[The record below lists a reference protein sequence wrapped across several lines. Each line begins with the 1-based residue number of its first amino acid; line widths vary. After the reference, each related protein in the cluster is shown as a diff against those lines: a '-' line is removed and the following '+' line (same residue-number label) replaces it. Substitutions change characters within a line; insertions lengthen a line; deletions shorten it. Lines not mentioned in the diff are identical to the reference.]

1 MSKFIEPS
9 VEEIKLEKV
18 YQDMGLS
25 DQEYEKVCDILGR
38 QPNFTETGIFSVMWS
53 EHCSYKHSKPFL
65 KQFPTSGDHVLM
77 GPGEGAGVVDIGD
90 NQAVV
95 FKVESHNHPSA
106 IEPYQGAATGVG
118 GIIRDIV
125 SIGARPINLLNS
137 LRFGELDNKQNQ
149 RLLKGV
155 VKGIGGYGNCIGI
168 PTTAGEIEFD
178 ERYDGNPLV
187 NAMCVG
193 VINHDMIQKGTAK
206 GVGNSVIYVG
216 LKTGRDGIHGATFA
230 SEELTEESESKRPSV
245 QIGDPFVGK
254 KLMEATL
261 EAITFDELVGIQDM
275 GAAGL
280 TSSSSEMAAKG
291 GSGLHLRLEQV
302 PTREPG
308 ISPYEMMLSETQERM
323 LLVVEKGTEQKFL
336 DLFDKHEL
344 DSAVIGEVTDT
355 NRFVLTYDDEVY
367 ADIPVEPLAD
377 EAPVYIL
384 EGEEKDYNTSKN
396 DYTHIDVKDTFFK
409 LLKHPTIA
417 SKHYLYDQYD
427 QQVGANTIIKPGL
440 QASVVRVEGTNKA
453 IASTIDGEARYVYNN
468 PYEGG
473 KMVVAEAYRNLIA
486 VGATPLA
493 MTDCLNYGSPE
504 KKEIY
509 QQLID
514 STKGMAEA
522 CDILKTPVVSGNV
535 SLYNE
540 TKGTS
545 IFPTPVVGMVGL
557 IENVNYLN
565 DFEPQVGDKLY
576 LIGDTKDDF
585 GGSQLEKLIYGKV
598 NHEFESLD
606 LSSEVEKGESIKTA
620 IREGLLSHVQTVG
633 KGGLLIT
640 LAKLSA
646 HYGLG
651 LKSSIDITNAQL
663 FSETQ
668 GRYVVSDQNEL
679 RGERGLGLLTEA
691 IKDDQME
698 RLKGYQH
705 AIGHVRYATSGNKGI
720 ENIQPFLYHFYDM
733 SVGICHNG
741 NLINAKSLRQNLEK
755 QGAIFHS
762 SSDTEVIMHLIRRS
776 KAPTFE
782 EALKE
787 SLRKVKGGFTFAIL
801 TKDALYGAVDPNAI
815 RPLVVGKMKD
825 GTYILASETCAID
838 VLGAE
843 FVQDIHA
850 GEYVV
855 INDKGI
861 TVKSYTHHT
870 TTAISAMEY
879 IYFARPDSTIAGKNV
894 HAVRKASGKKLAQE
908 SPVNAD
914 MVIGVPNSSLSA
926 ASGYAE
932 EIGLPYEMG
941 LVKNQYVART
951 FIQPTQE
958 LREQGVRVK
967 LSAVKDIVDGKNIIL
982 VDDSIVR
989 GTTIRRIVKMLK
1001 DSGANKVHVR
1011 IASPEFMFPSFYGID
1026 VSTTAELISASKSPE
1041 EIKDYIGADSLAYL
1055 SLDGLI
1061 ESIGLDYDA
1070 PYSGLCVESFT
1081 GDYPA
1086 GLYDYEAN
1094 YKAHLSHRQKQYISK
1109 NKHFFDSEGNLNV

>member
-9 VEEIKLEKV
+9 IEEIKLEKL

-25 DQEYEKVCDILGR
+25 DEEYNKVREILGR
-38 QPNFTETGIFSVMWS
+38 EPNFTEVGIFSVMWS

-65 KQFPTSGDHVLM
+65 KQFPTTGEHVLM

-137 LRFGELDNKQNQ
+137 LRFGELSVKQNQ

-155 VKGIGGYGNCIGI
+155 VRGIGGYGNCIGI

-193 VINHDMIQKGTAK
+193 VIDHDMVQKGTAK
-206 GVGNSVIYVG
+206 GEGNSVIYVG

-291 GSGLHLRLEQV
+291 GSGLVLHLDQV

-344 DSAVIGEVTDT
+344 DSAVIGEVTNTD
-355 NRFVLTYDDEVY
+355 RFVLKYEDEVY
-367 ADIPVEPLAD
+367 ADIPVDALAD

-384 EGEEKDYNTSKN
+384 EGEEKEYNTSKN
-396 DYTHIDVKDTFFK
+396 DYSEINVQDVFKK

-417 SKHYLYDQYD
+417 SKHYLYEQYD

-440 QASVVRVEGTNKA
+440 QSSVVRVEGTNKA
-453 IASTIDGEARYVYNN
+453 IASTIDGEARYVFNQ

-522 CDILKTPVVSGNV
+522 CEVLKTPVVSGNV

-540 TKGTS
+540 TRGTS

-557 IENVNYLN
+557 IEDIQYLN
-565 DFEPQVGDKLY
+565 DFHPETGHTLY
-576 LIGDTKDDF
+576 LVGETRNDF
-585 GGSQLEKLIYGKV
+585 GGSQIEKLLYSKV
-598 NHEFESLD
+598 NHEYEEID
-606 LSSEVEKGESIKTA
+606 LGDEVAKGEAIKTS
-620 IREGLLSHVQTVG
+620 IRNGIASHVQTVG

-640 LAKLSA
+640 LAKISA
-646 HYGLG
+646 YYNLG
-651 LKSSIDITNAQL
+651 LEAKVELSDAQL

-668 GRYVVSDQNEL
+668 GRYVVAVKEGQTLDVD
-679 RGERGLGLLTEA
+679 GA
-691 IKDDQME
+691 IKIGELTDVDE
-698 RLKGYQH
+698 FKVSNTISTITEKVSDIK
-705 AIGHVRYATSGNKGI
+705 AIW
-720 ENIQPFLYHFYDM
+720 E
-733 SVGICHNG
+733 
-741 NLINAKSLRQNLEK
+741 
-755 QGAIFHS
+755 GAIS
-762 SSDTEVIMHLIRRS
+762 EC
-776 KAPTFE
+776 
-782 EALKE
+782 
-787 SLRKVKGGFTFAIL
+787 L
-801 TKDALYGAVDPNAI
+801 TTVD
-815 RPLVVGKMKD
+815 
-825 GTYILASETCAID
+825 
-838 VLGAE
+838 
-843 FVQDIHA
+843 
-850 GEYVV
+850 
-855 INDKGI
+855 
-861 TVKSYTHHT
+861 
-870 TTAISAMEY
+870 
-879 IYFARPDSTIAGKNV
+879 
-894 HAVRKASGKKLAQE
+894 
-908 SPVNAD
+908 
-914 MVIGVPNSSLSA
+914 
-926 ASGYAE
+926 
-932 EIGLPYEMG
+932 
-941 LVKNQYVART
+941 
-951 FIQPTQE
+951 
-958 LREQGVRVK
+958 
-967 LSAVKDIVDGKNIIL
+967 
-982 VDDSIVR
+982 
-989 GTTIRRIVKMLK
+989 
-1001 DSGANKVHVR
+1001 
-1011 IASPEFMFPSFYGID
+1011 
-1026 VSTTAELISASKSPE
+1026 
-1041 EIKDYIGADSLAYL
+1041 
-1055 SLDGLI
+1055 
-1061 ESIGLDYDA
+1061 
-1070 PYSGLCVESFT
+1070 
-1081 GDYPA
+1081 
-1086 GLYDYEAN
+1086 
-1094 YKAHLSHRQKQYISK
+1094 
-1109 NKHFFDSEGNLNV
+1109 

>member
-9 VEEIKLEKV
+9 IEEIKLEKL

-25 DQEYEKVCDILGR
+25 DEEYNKVREILGR
-38 QPNFTETGIFSVMWS
+38 EPNFTEVGIFSVMWS

-65 KQFPTSGDHVLM
+65 KQFPTTGEHVLM

-137 LRFGELDNKQNQ
+137 LRFGELSVKQNQ

-155 VKGIGGYGNCIGI
+155 VRGIGGYGNCIGI

-193 VINHDMIQKGTAK
+193 VIDHDMVQKGTAK
-206 GVGNSVIYVG
+206 GEGNSVIYVG

-291 GSGLHLRLEQV
+291 GSGLVLYLDQV

-355 NRFVLTYDDEVY
+355 DRFVLKYEDEVY
-367 ADIPVEPLAD
+367 ADIPVDALAD

-384 EGEEKDYNTSKN
+384 EGEEKEYNTSKN
-396 DYTHIDVKDTFFK
+396 DYSEINVQDVFKK

-417 SKHYLYDQYD
+417 SKHYLYEQYD

-440 QASVVRVEGTNKA
+440 QSSVVRVEGTNKA
-453 IASTIDGEARYVYNN
+453 IASTIDGEARYVFNQ

-522 CDILKTPVVSGNV
+522 CEVLKTPVVSGNV

-540 TKGTS
+540 TRGTS

-557 IENVNYLN
+557 IEDIQYLN
-565 DFEPQVGDKLY
+565 DFHPETGHTLY
-576 LIGDTKDDF
+576 LVGETRNDF
-585 GGSQLEKLIYGKV
+585 GGSQIEKLLYSKV
-598 NHEFESLD
+598 DHEYEEID
-606 LSSEVEKGESIKTA
+606 LGDEVAKGEAIKTS
-620 IREGLLSHVQTVG
+620 IRNGIASHVQTVG

-640 LAKLSA
+640 LAKISA
-646 HYGLG
+646 YYNLG
-651 LKSSIDITNAQL
+651 LEAKVELSDAQL

-668 GRYVVSDQNEL
+668 GRYVVAVKEGQTLDVD
-679 RGERGLGLLTEA
+679 GA
-691 IKDDQME
+691 IKIGELTDVDE
-698 RLKGYQH
+698 FKVSNTTSTITEKVSDIK
-705 AIGHVRYATSGNKGI
+705 AIW
-720 ENIQPFLYHFYDM
+720 E
-733 SVGICHNG
+733 
-741 NLINAKSLRQNLEK
+741 
-755 QGAIFHS
+755 GAIS
-762 SSDTEVIMHLIRRS
+762 EC
-776 KAPTFE
+776 
-782 EALKE
+782 
-787 SLRKVKGGFTFAIL
+787 L
-801 TKDALYGAVDPNAI
+801 TTVD
-815 RPLVVGKMKD
+815 
-825 GTYILASETCAID
+825 
-838 VLGAE
+838 
-843 FVQDIHA
+843 
-850 GEYVV
+850 
-855 INDKGI
+855 
-861 TVKSYTHHT
+861 
-870 TTAISAMEY
+870 
-879 IYFARPDSTIAGKNV
+879 
-894 HAVRKASGKKLAQE
+894 
-908 SPVNAD
+908 
-914 MVIGVPNSSLSA
+914 
-926 ASGYAE
+926 
-932 EIGLPYEMG
+932 
-941 LVKNQYVART
+941 
-951 FIQPTQE
+951 
-958 LREQGVRVK
+958 
-967 LSAVKDIVDGKNIIL
+967 
-982 VDDSIVR
+982 
-989 GTTIRRIVKMLK
+989 
-1001 DSGANKVHVR
+1001 
-1011 IASPEFMFPSFYGID
+1011 
-1026 VSTTAELISASKSPE
+1026 
-1041 EIKDYIGADSLAYL
+1041 
-1055 SLDGLI
+1055 
-1061 ESIGLDYDA
+1061 
-1070 PYSGLCVESFT
+1070 
-1081 GDYPA
+1081 
-1086 GLYDYEAN
+1086 
-1094 YKAHLSHRQKQYISK
+1094 
-1109 NKHFFDSEGNLNV
+1109 

>member
-9 VEEIKLEKV
+9 IEEIKLEKL

-25 DQEYEKVCDILGR
+25 DEEYNKVREILGR
-38 QPNFTETGIFSVMWS
+38 EPNFTEVGIFSVMWS

-65 KQFPTSGDHVLM
+65 KQFPTTGEHVLM

-137 LRFGELDNKQNQ
+137 LRFGELSVKQNQ

-155 VKGIGGYGNCIGI
+155 VRGIGGYGNCIGI

-193 VINHDMIQKGTAK
+193 VIDHDMVQKGTAK
-206 GVGNSVIYVG
+206 GEGNSVIYVG

-291 GSGLHLRLEQV
+291 GSGLVLYLDQV

-344 DSAVIGEVTDT
+344 DSAVIGEVTNTD
-355 NRFVLTYDDEVY
+355 RFVLKYEDEVY
-367 ADIPVEPLAD
+367 ADIPVDALAD

-384 EGEEKDYNTSKN
+384 EGEEKEYNTSKN
-396 DYTHIDVKDTFFK
+396 DYSEINVQDVFKK

-417 SKHYLYDQYD
+417 SKHYLYEQYD

-440 QASVVRVEGTNKA
+440 QSSVVRVEGTNKA
-453 IASTIDGEARYVYNN
+453 IASTIDGEARYVFNQ

-522 CDILKTPVVSGNV
+522 CEVLKTPVVSGNV

-540 TKGTS
+540 TRGTS

-557 IENVNYLN
+557 IEDIQYLN
-565 DFEPQVGDKLY
+565 DFYPETGHTLY
-576 LIGDTKDDF
+576 LVGETRNDF
-585 GGSQLEKLIYGKV
+585 GGSQIEKLLYSKV
-598 NHEFESLD
+598 NHEYEEID
-606 LSSEVEKGESIKTA
+606 LGDEVAKGEAIKTS
-620 IREGLLSHVQTVG
+620 IRNGIASHVQTVG

-640 LAKLSA
+640 LAKISA
-646 HYGLG
+646 YYNLG
-651 LKSSIDITNAQL
+651 LEAKVELSDAQL

-668 GRYVVSDQNEL
+668 GRYVVAVKEGQTLDVD
-679 RGERGLGLLTEA
+679 GA
-691 IKDDQME
+691 IKIGELTDVDE
-698 RLKGYQH
+698 FKVSNTTSTITEKVSDIK
-705 AIGHVRYATSGNKGI
+705 AIW
-720 ENIQPFLYHFYDM
+720 E
-733 SVGICHNG
+733 
-741 NLINAKSLRQNLEK
+741 
-755 QGAIFHS
+755 GAIS
-762 SSDTEVIMHLIRRS
+762 EC
-776 KAPTFE
+776 
-782 EALKE
+782 
-787 SLRKVKGGFTFAIL
+787 L
-801 TKDALYGAVDPNAI
+801 TTVD
-815 RPLVVGKMKD
+815 
-825 GTYILASETCAID
+825 
-838 VLGAE
+838 
-843 FVQDIHA
+843 
-850 GEYVV
+850 
-855 INDKGI
+855 
-861 TVKSYTHHT
+861 
-870 TTAISAMEY
+870 
-879 IYFARPDSTIAGKNV
+879 
-894 HAVRKASGKKLAQE
+894 
-908 SPVNAD
+908 
-914 MVIGVPNSSLSA
+914 
-926 ASGYAE
+926 
-932 EIGLPYEMG
+932 
-941 LVKNQYVART
+941 
-951 FIQPTQE
+951 
-958 LREQGVRVK
+958 
-967 LSAVKDIVDGKNIIL
+967 
-982 VDDSIVR
+982 
-989 GTTIRRIVKMLK
+989 
-1001 DSGANKVHVR
+1001 
-1011 IASPEFMFPSFYGID
+1011 
-1026 VSTTAELISASKSPE
+1026 
-1041 EIKDYIGADSLAYL
+1041 
-1055 SLDGLI
+1055 
-1061 ESIGLDYDA
+1061 
-1070 PYSGLCVESFT
+1070 
-1081 GDYPA
+1081 
-1086 GLYDYEAN
+1086 
-1094 YKAHLSHRQKQYISK
+1094 
-1109 NKHFFDSEGNLNV
+1109 

>member
-9 VEEIKLEKV
+9 IEEIKLEKL

-25 DQEYEKVCDILGR
+25 DEEYNKVREILGR
-38 QPNFTETGIFSVMWS
+38 EPNFTEVGIFSVMWS

-65 KQFPTSGDHVLM
+65 KQFPTTGEHVLM

-137 LRFGELDNKQNQ
+137 LRFGELSVKQNQ

-155 VKGIGGYGNCIGI
+155 VRGIGGYGNCIGI

-193 VINHDMIQKGTAK
+193 VIDHDMVQKGTAK
-206 GVGNSVIYVG
+206 GEGNSVIYVG

-230 SEELTEESESKRPSV
+230 SEELTEESENKRPSV

-291 GSGLHLRLEQV
+291 GSGLVLYLDQV

-355 NRFVLTYDDEVY
+355 DRFVLKYEDEVY
-367 ADIPVEPLAD
+367 ADIPVDALAD

-384 EGEEKDYNTSKN
+384 EGEEKEYNTSKN
-396 DYTHIDVKDTFFK
+396 DYSEINVQDVFKK

-417 SKHYLYDQYD
+417 SKHYLYEQYD

-440 QASVVRVEGTNKA
+440 QSSVVRVEGTNKA
-453 IASTIDGEARYVYNN
+453 IASTIDGEARYVFNQ

-522 CDILKTPVVSGNV
+522 CEVLKTPVVSGNV

-540 TKGTS
+540 TRGTS

-557 IENVNYLN
+557 IEDIQYLN
-565 DFEPQVGDKLY
+565 DFHPETGHTLY
-576 LIGDTKDDF
+576 LVGETRNDF
-585 GGSQLEKLIYGKV
+585 GGSQIEKLLYSKV
-598 NHEFESLD
+598 NHEYEEID
-606 LSSEVEKGESIKTA
+606 LGDEVAKGEAIKTS
-620 IREGLLSHVQTVG
+620 IRNGIASHVQTVG

-640 LAKLSA
+640 LAKISA
-646 HYGLG
+646 YYNLG
-651 LKSSIDITNAQL
+651 LEAKVELSDAQL

-668 GRYVVSDQNEL
+668 GRYVVAVKEGQTLDVD
-679 RGERGLGLLTEA
+679 GA
-691 IKDDQME
+691 IKIGELTDVDE
-698 RLKGYQH
+698 FKVSNTTSTITEKVSDIK
-705 AIGHVRYATSGNKGI
+705 AIW
-720 ENIQPFLYHFYDM
+720 E
-733 SVGICHNG
+733 
-741 NLINAKSLRQNLEK
+741 
-755 QGAIFHS
+755 GAIS
-762 SSDTEVIMHLIRRS
+762 EC
-776 KAPTFE
+776 
-782 EALKE
+782 
-787 SLRKVKGGFTFAIL
+787 L
-801 TKDALYGAVDPNAI
+801 TTVD
-815 RPLVVGKMKD
+815 
-825 GTYILASETCAID
+825 
-838 VLGAE
+838 
-843 FVQDIHA
+843 
-850 GEYVV
+850 
-855 INDKGI
+855 
-861 TVKSYTHHT
+861 
-870 TTAISAMEY
+870 
-879 IYFARPDSTIAGKNV
+879 
-894 HAVRKASGKKLAQE
+894 
-908 SPVNAD
+908 
-914 MVIGVPNSSLSA
+914 
-926 ASGYAE
+926 
-932 EIGLPYEMG
+932 
-941 LVKNQYVART
+941 
-951 FIQPTQE
+951 
-958 LREQGVRVK
+958 
-967 LSAVKDIVDGKNIIL
+967 
-982 VDDSIVR
+982 
-989 GTTIRRIVKMLK
+989 
-1001 DSGANKVHVR
+1001 
-1011 IASPEFMFPSFYGID
+1011 
-1026 VSTTAELISASKSPE
+1026 
-1041 EIKDYIGADSLAYL
+1041 
-1055 SLDGLI
+1055 
-1061 ESIGLDYDA
+1061 
-1070 PYSGLCVESFT
+1070 
-1081 GDYPA
+1081 
-1086 GLYDYEAN
+1086 
-1094 YKAHLSHRQKQYISK
+1094 
-1109 NKHFFDSEGNLNV
+1109 

>member
-9 VEEIKLEKV
+9 IEEIKLEKL

-25 DQEYEKVCDILGR
+25 DEEYNKVCEILGKE
-38 QPNFTETGIFSVMWS
+38 PNFTEVGIFSVMWS

-65 KQFPTSGDHVLM
+65 KQFPTTGEHVLM

-137 LRFGELDNKQNQ
+137 LRFGELSVKQNQ

-155 VKGIGGYGNCIGI
+155 VRGIGGYGNCIGI

-193 VINHDMIQKGTAK
+193 VIDHDMIQKGTAK
-206 GVGNSVIYVG
+206 GEGNSVIYVG

-291 GSGLHLRLEQV
+291 GSGLVLYLDQV

-344 DSAVIGEVTDT
+344 DSAVIGEVTNTD
-355 NRFVLTYDDEVY
+355 RFVLKYEDEVY
-367 ADIPVEPLAD
+367 ADIPVDALAD

-384 EGEEKDYNTSKN
+384 EGEEKEYNTSKN
-396 DYTHIDVKDTFFK
+396 DYSEINVQDVFEK

-417 SKHYLYDQYD
+417 SKHYLYEQYD

-440 QASVVRVEGTNKA
+440 QSSVVRVEGSNKA
-453 IASTIDGEARYVYNN
+453 IASTIDGEARYVFNQ

-522 CDILKTPVVSGNV
+522 CEVLKTPVVSGNV

-540 TKGTS
+540 TRGTS

-557 IENVNYLN
+557 IEDIQYLN
-565 DFEPQVGDKLY
+565 DFHPETGHTLY
-576 LIGDTKDDF
+576 LVGETRNDF
-585 GGSQLEKLIYGKV
+585 GGSQIEKLLYSKV
-598 NHEFESLD
+598 NHEYEEID
-606 LSSEVEKGESIKTA
+606 LSDEVTKGEAIKTS
-620 IREGLLSHVQTVG
+620 IRNGIASHVQTVG

-640 LAKLSA
+640 LAKISA
-646 HYGLG
+646 YYNLG
-651 LKSSIDITNAQL
+651 LEAKVELTDAQL

-668 GRYVVSDQNEL
+668 GRYVVAVKEGQTLDIDDAIEIGKLTDVDEFKVSNTTTTITEKVSD
-679 RGERGLGLLTEA
+679 
-691 IKDDQME
+691 IKE
-698 RLKGYQH
+698 
-705 AIGHVRYATSGNKGI
+705 IW
-720 ENIQPFLYHFYDM
+720 E
-733 SVGICHNG
+733 
-741 NLINAKSLRQNLEK
+741 
-755 QGAIFHS
+755 GAIS
-762 SSDTEVIMHLIRRS
+762 EC
-776 KAPTFE
+776 
-782 EALKE
+782 
-787 SLRKVKGGFTFAIL
+787 L
-801 TKDALYGAVDPNAI
+801 TTVD
-815 RPLVVGKMKD
+815 
-825 GTYILASETCAID
+825 
-838 VLGAE
+838 
-843 FVQDIHA
+843 
-850 GEYVV
+850 
-855 INDKGI
+855 
-861 TVKSYTHHT
+861 
-870 TTAISAMEY
+870 
-879 IYFARPDSTIAGKNV
+879 
-894 HAVRKASGKKLAQE
+894 
-908 SPVNAD
+908 
-914 MVIGVPNSSLSA
+914 
-926 ASGYAE
+926 
-932 EIGLPYEMG
+932 
-941 LVKNQYVART
+941 
-951 FIQPTQE
+951 
-958 LREQGVRVK
+958 
-967 LSAVKDIVDGKNIIL
+967 
-982 VDDSIVR
+982 
-989 GTTIRRIVKMLK
+989 
-1001 DSGANKVHVR
+1001 
-1011 IASPEFMFPSFYGID
+1011 
-1026 VSTTAELISASKSPE
+1026 
-1041 EIKDYIGADSLAYL
+1041 
-1055 SLDGLI
+1055 
-1061 ESIGLDYDA
+1061 
-1070 PYSGLCVESFT
+1070 
-1081 GDYPA
+1081 
-1086 GLYDYEAN
+1086 
-1094 YKAHLSHRQKQYISK
+1094 
-1109 NKHFFDSEGNLNV
+1109 

>member
-9 VEEIKLEKV
+9 IEEIKLEKL

-25 DQEYEKVCDILGR
+25 DEEYNKVREILGR
-38 QPNFTETGIFSVMWS
+38 EPNFTEVGIFSVMWS

-65 KQFPTSGDHVLM
+65 KQFPTTGEHVLM

-137 LRFGELDNKQNQ
+137 LRFGELSVKQNQ

-155 VKGIGGYGNCIGI
+155 VRGIGGYGNCIGI

-193 VINHDMIQKGTAK
+193 VIDHDMVQKGTAK
-206 GVGNSVIYVG
+206 GEGNSVIYVG

-291 GSGLHLRLEQV
+291 GSGLVLHLDQV

-344 DSAVIGEVTDT
+344 DSAVIGKVTNTD
-355 NRFVLTYDDEVY
+355 RFVLKYEDEVY
-367 ADIPVEPLAD
+367 ADIPVDALAD

-384 EGEEKDYNTSKN
+384 EGEEKEYNTSKN
-396 DYTHIDVKDTFFK
+396 DYSEINVQDIFKK

-417 SKHYLYDQYD
+417 SKHYLYEQYD

-440 QASVVRVEGTNKA
+440 QSSVVRVEGTNKA
-453 IASTIDGEARYVYNN
+453 IASTIDGEARYVFNQ

-504 KKEIY
+504 KKDIY

-522 CDILKTPVVSGNV
+522 CEVLKTPVVSGNV

-540 TKGTS
+540 TRGTS

-557 IENVNYLN
+557 IEDIQYLN
-565 DFEPQVGDKLY
+565 DFHPETGHTLY
-576 LIGDTKDDF
+576 LVGETRNDF
-585 GGSQLEKLIYGKV
+585 GGSQIEKLLYSKV
-598 NHEFESLD
+598 NHEYEEID
-606 LSSEVEKGESIKTA
+606 LGDEVAKGEAIKTS
-620 IREGLLSHVQTVG
+620 IRNGIASHVQTVG

-640 LAKLSA
+640 LAKISA
-646 HYGLG
+646 YYNLG
-651 LKSSIDITNAQL
+651 LEAKVELSDAQL

-668 GRYVVSDQNEL
+668 GRYVVAVKEGQTLDVD
-679 RGERGLGLLTEA
+679 GA
-691 IKDDQME
+691 IKIGELTDVDE
-698 RLKGYQH
+698 FKVANTTSTITEKVSDIK
-705 AIGHVRYATSGNKGI
+705 AIW
-720 ENIQPFLYHFYDM
+720 E
-733 SVGICHNG
+733 
-741 NLINAKSLRQNLEK
+741 
-755 QGAIFHS
+755 GAIS
-762 SSDTEVIMHLIRRS
+762 EC
-776 KAPTFE
+776 
-782 EALKE
+782 
-787 SLRKVKGGFTFAIL
+787 L
-801 TKDALYGAVDPNAI
+801 TTVD
-815 RPLVVGKMKD
+815 
-825 GTYILASETCAID
+825 
-838 VLGAE
+838 
-843 FVQDIHA
+843 
-850 GEYVV
+850 
-855 INDKGI
+855 
-861 TVKSYTHHT
+861 
-870 TTAISAMEY
+870 
-879 IYFARPDSTIAGKNV
+879 
-894 HAVRKASGKKLAQE
+894 
-908 SPVNAD
+908 
-914 MVIGVPNSSLSA
+914 
-926 ASGYAE
+926 
-932 EIGLPYEMG
+932 
-941 LVKNQYVART
+941 
-951 FIQPTQE
+951 
-958 LREQGVRVK
+958 
-967 LSAVKDIVDGKNIIL
+967 
-982 VDDSIVR
+982 
-989 GTTIRRIVKMLK
+989 
-1001 DSGANKVHVR
+1001 
-1011 IASPEFMFPSFYGID
+1011 
-1026 VSTTAELISASKSPE
+1026 
-1041 EIKDYIGADSLAYL
+1041 
-1055 SLDGLI
+1055 
-1061 ESIGLDYDA
+1061 
-1070 PYSGLCVESFT
+1070 
-1081 GDYPA
+1081 
-1086 GLYDYEAN
+1086 
-1094 YKAHLSHRQKQYISK
+1094 
-1109 NKHFFDSEGNLNV
+1109 

>member
-9 VEEIKLEKV
+9 IEEIKLEKL

-25 DQEYEKVCDILGR
+25 DEEYNKVREILGR
-38 QPNFTETGIFSVMWS
+38 EPNFTEVGIFSVMWS

-65 KQFPTSGDHVLM
+65 KQFPTTGEHVLM

-137 LRFGELDNKQNQ
+137 LRFGELSVKQNQ

-155 VKGIGGYGNCIGI
+155 VRGIGGYGNCIGI

-193 VINHDMIQKGTAK
+193 VIDHDMVQKGTAK
-206 GVGNSVIYVG
+206 GEGNSVIYVG

-291 GSGLHLRLEQV
+291 GSGLVLYLDQV

-355 NRFVLTYDDEVY
+355 DRFVLKYEDEVY
-367 ADIPVEPLAD
+367 ADIPVDALAD

-384 EGEEKDYNTSKN
+384 EGEEKEYNTSKN
-396 DYTHIDVKDTFFK
+396 DYSEINVQDVFKK

-417 SKHYLYDQYD
+417 SKHYLYEQYD

-440 QASVVRVEGTNKA
+440 QSSVVRVEGTNKA
-453 IASTIDGEARYVYNN
+453 IASTIDGEARYVFNQ

-522 CDILKTPVVSGNV
+522 CEVLKTPVVSGNV

-540 TKGTS
+540 TRGTS

-557 IENVNYLN
+557 IEDIQYLN
-565 DFEPQVGDKLY
+565 DFHPETGRTLY
-576 LIGDTKDDF
+576 LVGETRNDF
-585 GGSQLEKLIYGKV
+585 GGSQIEKLLYSKV
-598 NHEFESLD
+598 NHEYEEID
-606 LSSEVEKGESIKTA
+606 LGDEVAKGEAIKTS
-620 IREGLLSHVQTVG
+620 IRNGIASHVQTVG

-640 LAKLSA
+640 LAKISA
-646 HYGLG
+646 YYNLG
-651 LKSSIDITNAQL
+651 LEAKVELSDAQL

-668 GRYVVSDQNEL
+668 GRYVVAVKEGQTLDVD
-679 RGERGLGLLTEA
+679 GA
-691 IKDDQME
+691 IKIGELTDVDE
-698 RLKGYQH
+698 FKVSNTTSTITEKVSDIK
-705 AIGHVRYATSGNKGI
+705 AIW
-720 ENIQPFLYHFYDM
+720 E
-733 SVGICHNG
+733 
-741 NLINAKSLRQNLEK
+741 
-755 QGAIFHS
+755 GAIS
-762 SSDTEVIMHLIRRS
+762 EC
-776 KAPTFE
+776 
-782 EALKE
+782 
-787 SLRKVKGGFTFAIL
+787 L
-801 TKDALYGAVDPNAI
+801 TTVD
-815 RPLVVGKMKD
+815 
-825 GTYILASETCAID
+825 
-838 VLGAE
+838 
-843 FVQDIHA
+843 
-850 GEYVV
+850 
-855 INDKGI
+855 
-861 TVKSYTHHT
+861 
-870 TTAISAMEY
+870 
-879 IYFARPDSTIAGKNV
+879 
-894 HAVRKASGKKLAQE
+894 
-908 SPVNAD
+908 
-914 MVIGVPNSSLSA
+914 
-926 ASGYAE
+926 
-932 EIGLPYEMG
+932 
-941 LVKNQYVART
+941 
-951 FIQPTQE
+951 
-958 LREQGVRVK
+958 
-967 LSAVKDIVDGKNIIL
+967 
-982 VDDSIVR
+982 
-989 GTTIRRIVKMLK
+989 
-1001 DSGANKVHVR
+1001 
-1011 IASPEFMFPSFYGID
+1011 
-1026 VSTTAELISASKSPE
+1026 
-1041 EIKDYIGADSLAYL
+1041 
-1055 SLDGLI
+1055 
-1061 ESIGLDYDA
+1061 
-1070 PYSGLCVESFT
+1070 
-1081 GDYPA
+1081 
-1086 GLYDYEAN
+1086 
-1094 YKAHLSHRQKQYISK
+1094 
-1109 NKHFFDSEGNLNV
+1109 

>member
-9 VEEIKLEKV
+9 IEEIKLEKL

-25 DQEYEKVCDILGR
+25 DEEYNKVREILGR
-38 QPNFTETGIFSVMWS
+38 EPNFTEVGIFSVMWS

-65 KQFPTSGDHVLM
+65 KQFPTTGEHVLM

-137 LRFGELDNKQNQ
+137 LRFGELSVKQNQ

-155 VKGIGGYGNCIGI
+155 VRGIGGYGNCIGI

-193 VINHDMIQKGTAK
+193 VIDHDMVQKGTAK
-206 GVGNSVIYVG
+206 GEGNSVIYVG

-291 GSGLHLRLEQV
+291 GSGLVLYLDQV

-355 NRFVLTYDDEVY
+355 DRFVLKYEDEVY
-367 ADIPVEPLAD
+367 ADIPVDALAD

-384 EGEEKDYNTSKN
+384 EGEEKEYNTSKN
-396 DYTHIDVKDTFFK
+396 DYSEINVQDVFKK

-417 SKHYLYDQYD
+417 SKHYLYEQYD

-440 QASVVRVEGTNKA
+440 QSSVVRVEGTNKA
-453 IASTIDGEARYVYNN
+453 IASTIDGEARYVFNQ

-522 CDILKTPVVSGNV
+522 CEVLKTPVVSGNV

-540 TKGTS
+540 TRGTS

-557 IENVNYLN
+557 IEDIQYLN
-565 DFEPQVGDKLY
+565 DFHPEIGHTLY
-576 LIGDTKDDF
+576 LVGETRNDF
-585 GGSQLEKLIYGKV
+585 GGSQIEKLLYSKV
-598 NHEFESLD
+598 NHEYEEID
-606 LSSEVEKGESIKTA
+606 LGDEVAKGEAIKTS
-620 IREGLLSHVQTVG
+620 IRNGIASHVQTVG

-640 LAKLSA
+640 LAKISA
-646 HYGLG
+646 YYNLG
-651 LKSSIDITNAQL
+651 LEAKVELSDAQL

-668 GRYVVSDQNEL
+668 GRYVIAVKEGQTLDVDGAIKIGELTDVDEFKVSNTTSTITEKVSDIK
-679 RGERGLGLLTEA
+679 A
-691 IKDDQME
+691 IWE
-698 RLKGYQH
+698 
-705 AIGHVRYATSGNKGI
+705 
-720 ENIQPFLYHFYDM
+720 
-733 SVGICHNG
+733 
-741 NLINAKSLRQNLEK
+741 
-755 QGAIFHS
+755 GAIS
-762 SSDTEVIMHLIRRS
+762 EC
-776 KAPTFE
+776 
-782 EALKE
+782 
-787 SLRKVKGGFTFAIL
+787 L
-801 TKDALYGAVDPNAI
+801 TTVD
-815 RPLVVGKMKD
+815 
-825 GTYILASETCAID
+825 
-838 VLGAE
+838 
-843 FVQDIHA
+843 
-850 GEYVV
+850 
-855 INDKGI
+855 
-861 TVKSYTHHT
+861 
-870 TTAISAMEY
+870 
-879 IYFARPDSTIAGKNV
+879 
-894 HAVRKASGKKLAQE
+894 
-908 SPVNAD
+908 
-914 MVIGVPNSSLSA
+914 
-926 ASGYAE
+926 
-932 EIGLPYEMG
+932 
-941 LVKNQYVART
+941 
-951 FIQPTQE
+951 
-958 LREQGVRVK
+958 
-967 LSAVKDIVDGKNIIL
+967 
-982 VDDSIVR
+982 
-989 GTTIRRIVKMLK
+989 
-1001 DSGANKVHVR
+1001 
-1011 IASPEFMFPSFYGID
+1011 
-1026 VSTTAELISASKSPE
+1026 
-1041 EIKDYIGADSLAYL
+1041 
-1055 SLDGLI
+1055 
-1061 ESIGLDYDA
+1061 
-1070 PYSGLCVESFT
+1070 
-1081 GDYPA
+1081 
-1086 GLYDYEAN
+1086 
-1094 YKAHLSHRQKQYISK
+1094 
-1109 NKHFFDSEGNLNV
+1109 